1 MAQVSA
7 WQAPNGQQTQPRC
20 THTNCENAKRK
31 ILSKPRGR
39 GENRGEL
46 GDYPEGSSTVPGS
59 TVPLFPVPCSSV
71 CSLSKLFARFDSASA
86 LALASASNALRDF
99 LFWIFNYPSH
109 TVNWFPL
116 LLLPLAAPLLLA
128 APHQMLFCQLID
140 CASRQQQQQQQQ

>member
-31 ILSKPRGR
+31 ILSKPRGEES
-39 GENRGEL
+39 GGRGEL

-59 TVPLFPVPCSSV
+59 TVLLFPVPLCV
-71 CSLSKLFARFDSASA
+71 LSKLFARFDSASA

-109 TVNWFPL
+109 TVNWFPSPSSCTAPS
-116 LLLPLAAPLLLA
+116 LLPSSLQ
-128 APHQMLFCQLID
+128 HLIK
-140 CASRQQQQQQQQ
+140 CSFVN